1 MPIRMKRFLSKYADW
16 LLTLFFGLVVFLF
29 WACRYPFALTFQEQ
43 LQLFLFDA
51 DYFCERMAEPGGL
64 ARYVGEFLVQF
75 YNATV
80 YGALILAILFM
91 MVQRLTWR
99 LMRCEGYYYLS
110 LIPALVLWYAMGDEN
125 VMLAYVVA
133 LIMAMGCILGLR
145 LLERLS
151 LIGKTIIALV
161 ALPLLYWLIGP
172 LALLVAVC
180 MMPMWLAGLG
190 VIYVVALVLASA
202 WLLPYPLVRLAVGIG
217 YYRFPVTIPYL
228 LILIPV
234 LIAMMY
240 YGCRYLGEAL
250 GRRTLATEGT
260 QERGRRNEEGG
271 TRNEK
276 RGTWR
281 GGAIMALGLAV
292 FLLVAIPVAFDA
304 KKYEL
309 MEYDYLVRIKDWNG
323 IIAKAEQQTPDK
335 PMSVSAT
342 NLALA
347 MTNQLGERAFE
358 FYQHG
363 SEGLLPPFERNYA
376 TSQLTGEIYFFLGLV
391 NTAQRLAFESM
402 EGISNYNK
410 SGRALKRLVETNII
424 NGQYK
429 VAEKYIKILEKTIFY
444 RSWAE
449 RMRAML
455 GDEKAINAHPL
466 YGTLRQYRLQ
476 EDFLFSDT
484 ELDKICGQLFM
495 HNHQNQMAAQYLLL
509 LPLLDRD
516 VPRFMQYAQYVQSQV
531 RYNPRSCQE
540 AIAFGFMQQRQQP
553 PQGLVSPLILQQLN
567 DFSRIYSA
575 GGKDAPG
582 LQQFRN
588 TVWYYLVK

>member
-1 MPIRMKRFLSKYADW
+1 MKRFLNRHADW

-29 WACRYPFALTFQEQ
+29 WECRYPFALTFQEQ
-43 LQLFLFDA
+43 LQLFLFDG

-80 YGALILAILFM
+80 IGALILAILFM

-99 LMRCEGYYYLS
+99 LMRCEDYYYLS
-110 LIPALVLWYAMGDEN
+110 LIPALVLWFAMGDEN

-133 LIMAMGCILGLR
+133 LIMAMGCFLGLR
-145 LLERLS
+145 PLERLN
-151 LIGKTIIALV
+151 LIGRVIIALV

-180 MMPMWLAGLG
+180 MVPTWLAGLA
-190 VIYVVALVLASA
+190 VIYVVALVLVSA

-228 LILIPV
+228 LLLIPV
-234 LIAMMY
+234 LIAMMH
-240 YGCRYLGEAL
+240 YGCRHLPKPKQGVKYAL
-250 GRRTLATEGT
+250 ILAIT
-260 QERGRRNEEGG
+260 
-271 TRNEK
+271 
-276 RGTWR
+276 
-281 GGAIMALGLAV
+281 ALLFVPQYYG
-292 FLLVAIPVAFDA
+292 FDA

-358 FYQHG
+358 FYQR
-363 SEGLLPPFERNYA
+363 SSQGLLPPFERNYA
-376 TSQLTGEIYFFLGLV
+376 TTQLTGEIYFHLGLV
-391 NTAQRLAFESM
+391 NTAQRLAFEAM
-402 EGISNYNK
+402 EAISNYNK
-410 SGRALKRLVETNII
+410 SGRALKRLVETNVI

-444 RSWAE
+444 RRWAE

-509 LPLLDRD
+509 MPLLDRD

-575 GGKDAPG
+575 GGMSAPG
-582 LQQFRN
+582 LEQFRN
-588 TVWYYLVK
+588 SVWYYLMVGK